1 MKYKLVSRIAVIACV
16 AGFSTALGGG
26 GVIVGEFALTD
37 VRCLQDCDLPNSV
50 PATSWE
56 IHNTALSREDLALS
70 DLMVRFML
78 KYYGKRVSY
87 SVDYE
92 AGKVM
97 FRHPRG
103 FKVSYTVEELHRG
116 LVNGNS
122 PRRSV
127 AE

>member
-1 MKYKLVSRIAVIACV
+1 MNHKLVSKIAVIACV

-26 GVIVGEFALTD
+26 GVIVGELALTD
-37 VRCLQDCDLPNSV
+37 VRCLQDCDLPSTV

-56 IHNTALSREDLALS
+56 IHNTALSKEDLALS

-78 KYYGKRVSY
+78 KYYGRRVSY

-92 AGKVM
+92 AGKVF

-103 FKVSYTVEELHRG
+103 FKVSYTAEELHRG
-116 LVNGNS
+116 LVNGTT
-122 PRRSV
+122 PRRSA